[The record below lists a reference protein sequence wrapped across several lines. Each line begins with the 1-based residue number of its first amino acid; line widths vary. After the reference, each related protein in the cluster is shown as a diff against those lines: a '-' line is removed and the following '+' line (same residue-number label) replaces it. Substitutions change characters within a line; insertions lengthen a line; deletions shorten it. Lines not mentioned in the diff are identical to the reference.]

1 MIADSLLEVVSDDL
15 VPLDERLAVLVEPVG
30 EARVQVGADCLG
42 QGVVGGV
49 ADQEVAE
56 AVAVVA
62 GELGAVG
69 TDELVAD
76 ERGEPGRDLRLL
88 GGERLHGAAVEDL
101 ALDRAAFEHPA
112 LGFVELVEAG
122 RQQRLQR
129 RRHLDLR
136 RSRRPWRA
144 SPR

>member
-1 MIADSLLEVVSDDL
+1 M
-15 VPLDERLAVLVEPVG
+15 LVEPVG
-30 EARVQVGADCLG
+30 EAGVQVGADRLG
-42 QGVVGGV
+42 EGVVGGV
-49 ADQEVAE
+49 ADQQVAE

-62 GELGAVG
+62 RELGAVG
-69 TDELVAD
+69 PDELVAH

-88 GGERLHGAAVEDL
+88 GGERLDGAAVEDL
-101 ALDRAAFEHPA
+101 TLDRAALEHPA
-112 LGFVELVEAG
+112 LRLVELVEPG

-136 RSRRPWRA
+136 APRRPSRA